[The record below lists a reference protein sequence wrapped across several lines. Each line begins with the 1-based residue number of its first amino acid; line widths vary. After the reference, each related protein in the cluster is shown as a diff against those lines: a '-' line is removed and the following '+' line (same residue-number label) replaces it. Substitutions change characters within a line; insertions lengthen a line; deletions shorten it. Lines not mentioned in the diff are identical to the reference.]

1 MFVVFVCVRACVRA
15 CVLVGGRECVWMHGA
30 RSALCKRVCVY
41 ASYEEADAC
50 HMSVYNTQ
58 RTVQTCM
65 CVCVCICGDCVVRQ
79 HGQAQALFECRLHL
93 MREGARRWIRAG
105 TEALRWRQVC
115 IDLSNTYS
123 MYRLRKAVKVPSVL
137 LPNSQVN

>member
-1 MFVVFVCVRACVRA
+1 VCVRM
-15 CVLVGGRECVWMHGA
+15 LGA
-30 RSALCKRVCVY
+30 RSTICK
-41 ASYEEADAC
+41 
-50 HMSVYNTQ
+50 
-58 RTVQTCM
+58 
-65 CVCVCICGDCVVRQ
+65 CVCVCVCKLGDGVVRQ
-79 HGQAQALFECRLHL
+79 YIQAQALFECRLHL